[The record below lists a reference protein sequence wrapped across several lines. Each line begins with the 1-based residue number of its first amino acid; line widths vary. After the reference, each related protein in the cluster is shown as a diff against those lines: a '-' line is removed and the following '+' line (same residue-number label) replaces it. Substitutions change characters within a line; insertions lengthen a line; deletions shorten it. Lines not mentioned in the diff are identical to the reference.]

1 MVRRPILRAVLMLRR
16 VLRNDQLVLA
26 LLAVVIGSASAV
38 GAIAFRHLLGGI
50 QFLGFGSTSERVA
63 TLASALPWWQLL
75 LVPCAGGLV
84 IGVFLRYVMPG
95 QAPQGVPEVME
106 ASALRGARMS
116 LRTGVAAACVS
127 AASLGV
133 GASTGREGPVVHL
146 GATLGSWIAHRLRL
160 SQNLSRT
167 LLGCGVAAA
176 VAASFN
182 APIAGVFFALEVVIG
197 HYALSAF
204 APIVLASV
212 MGTIV
217 SRLYYGDFPAFVL
230 PQNYDIVSFLEFPAF
245 ALLGLVSAVVA
256 VIFMRTVDLSGALVQ
271 RVKLPL
277 LVRPAIGG
285 LLVGAIAIAF
295 PEVLGVGY
303 ETTDAAL
310 RATLPLWLLLSL
322 IVVKAA
328 ATAISLAFGFG
339 GGVFSPALFLGAMS
353 GGAFGVIATQVF
365 PELSSGHGAYTLV
378 GMGAVAGAV
387 LGAPISTILI
397 VFEMTSD
404 YELTIAVM
412 VAVVI
417 ASVVT
422 DQSFGRSL
430 FTWQLEKRGIN
441 LKGGREIGLLS
452 QIHVSDV
459 MKRDYAAVR
468 PDATLEEMHDRLRTA
483 RYGELFV
490 LDADDRLV
498 GVVTVADLAHAP
510 EPQEG
515 ESPPLAAAVA
525 RCDPPMVA
533 ASDEVRKAMRLMD
546 SAGESHLP
554 VVSDREGRRVVG
566 FVHEH
571 DVVLAYHRALL
582 QARAD
587 ERGDSRPVR
596 DPWQG

>member
-1 MVRRPILRAVLMLRR
+1 MARRPLLRFLVSLRHI
-16 VLRNDQLVLA
+16 LRNDQLVLA
-26 LLAVVIGSASAV
+26 VLAVVIGAAASA
-38 GAIAFRHLLGGI
+38 GAIGFRLLLGGI
-50 QFLGFGSTSERVA
+50 QYIGYGFSSERVA
-63 TLASALPWWQLL
+63 SLASVLPWWQIL
-75 LVPCAGGLV
+75 LVPAAGGLAV
-84 IGVFLRYVMPG
+84 GLFLRYLMPG
-95 QAPQGVPEVME
+95 QAPQGVPDVME

-116 LRTGVAAACVS
+116 LRAGLGAACVS
-127 AASLGV
+127 AVSLGA

-146 GATLGSWIAHRLRL
+146 GATLGAWLAQRLRL

-212 MGTIV
+212 TGTIV
-217 SRLYYGDFPAFVL
+217 TRLYYGDFPAFVL
-230 PQNYDIVSFLEFPAF
+230 PQSYEIVSFLEFPAF

-256 VIFMRTVDLSGALVQ
+256 LIFMRSVDMTGTLVK
-271 RVKLPL
+271 RLDLPL
-277 LVRPAIGG
+277 VVRPAIGG

-303 ETTDAAL
+303 ETTDEAL
-310 RATLPLWLLLSL
+310 RSTIPLWLLLAL
-322 IVVKAA
+322 IVVKTA
-328 ATAISLAFGFG
+328 ATSISLGFGFG
-339 GGVFSPALFLGAMS
+339 GGVFSPSLFLGAMS
-353 GGAFGVIATQVF
+353 GGAFGIIATRVF
-365 PELSSGHGAYTLV
+365 PDLSSGHGAYTLV

-397 VFEMTSD
+397 VFEMTGD
-404 YELTIAVM
+404 YALTIALM

-417 ASVVT
+417 ASVIT
-422 DQSFGRSL
+422 DQTFGRSL

-452 QIHVSDV
+452 QVHVSDV

-510 EPQEG
+510 EPAEG
-515 ESPPLAAAVA
+515 TRRPWPPRSPAATRRWSWRPMRYA
-525 RCDPPMVA
+525 RPCA
-533 ASDEVRKAMRLMD
+533 
-546 SAGESHLP
+546 
-554 VVSDREGRRVVG
+554 
-566 FVHEH
+566 
-571 DVVLAYHRALL
+571 
-582 QARAD
+582 
-587 ERGDSRPVR
+587 
-596 DPWQG
+596 